1 MAGIAAM
8 FGHLF
13 FGLGPLLWPVLRMP
27 YDETF
32 PEAPTE
38 RLLLWICAVAGV
50 AIGLAVFLAL
60 SRSRIRIGTYLH
72 ALTDRRLSRPS
83 TSTRVP

>member
-1 MAGIAAM
+1 M
-8 FGHLF
+8 FGHLL

-27 YDETF
+27 YDETL

-38 RLLLWICAVAGV
+38 RLLWWICAVAGV

-60 SRSRIRIGTYLH
+60 SRSRIRIGTFLR
-72 ALTDRRLSRPS
+72 ALTHRRLARPS